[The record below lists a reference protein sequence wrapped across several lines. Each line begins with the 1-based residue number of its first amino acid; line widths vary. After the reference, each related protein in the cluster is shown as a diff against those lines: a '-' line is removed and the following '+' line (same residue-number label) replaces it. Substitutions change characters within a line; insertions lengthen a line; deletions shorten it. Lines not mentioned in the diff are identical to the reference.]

1 MSSIVDHFFVA
12 RVCTQQS
19 RRYAHVHAWAH
30 RRYALGVNLKVGAKL
45 ARPGN
50 LRHYISTGCY
60 DILAKAI
67 KLN

>member
-1 MSSIVDHFFVA
+1 MHTYMHA
-12 RVCTQQS
+12 R
-19 RRYAHVHAWAH
+19 AH